1 MKRSLCCDCETPI
14 KLNPSNILE
23 SKKLLSVCLK
33 RLKGLARPWTAVMPV
48 KVTNSKKLISHDIH
62 SNSYNYK
69 YSYALDVV
77 PISKGSLV
85 FLGKKLHKTLGY
97 ISPITKKANAIHL
110 IDPSGRVP
118 SRRFATPSKWWF
130 LMDVEIVRDN
140 VKKKFPHAILEL
152 LLVKKYYDKSLRKQS
167 RNWNANLTEVGLD
180 TDVEADY
187 NEFLEEDP
195 EMR

>member
-1 MKRSLCCDCETPI
+1 
-14 KLNPSNILE
+14 
-23 SKKLLSVCLK
+23 
-33 RLKGLARPWTAVMPV
+33 MPV

-97 ISPITKKANAIHL
+97 ISPITKEANAIHL

-140 VKKKFPHAILEL
+140 VKKKFPRLFRERVRTGHQREHDAHPVQPGSPPQSGRFRARAEANIINANFEKLKQQSMPVDVNDMADPSVPRINLEEL
-152 LLVKKYYDKSLRKQS
+152 LDDMVLDDVK
-167 RNWNANLTEVGLD
+167 
-180 TDVEADY
+180 
-187 NEFLEEDP
+187 
-195 EMR
+195 

>member
-1 MKRSLCCDCETPI
+1 
-14 KLNPSNILE
+14 
-23 SKKLLSVCLK
+23 
-33 RLKGLARPWTAVMPV
+33 MPV

-62 SNSYNYK
+62 SNSYNKK

-97 ISPITKKANAIHL
+97 ISPITKEANAIHL

-130 LMDVEIVRDN
+130 VMDVEIVRDN

-167 RNWNANLTEVGLD
+167 RNWNANLTEVGALD
-180 TDVEADY
+180 TDIEADY
-187 NEFLEEDP
+187 NEQQSMPVDVNDMADPSVPRINLEELLDDMVLDDV
-195 EMR
+195 EMSDA